1 MTEISEKGAED
12 MEKRRLGRIGRMNSV
27 LVFGGAAL
35 SEVTEGEADR
45 AISLALDAGI
55 DHFDTAAGYG
65 DSELH
70 YGRWMGEMAG
80 RIFLSTKTDEREK
93 EAARRQI
100 EASLERLRVDSVD
113 LIQLHA
119 VGDLED
125 LDRATYR
132 NGSLHAVVEARDEG
146 LVRAIGIT
154 GHGHQAPATH
164 REALRRYPFDTVL
177 TPWNHVL
184 ARDEA
189 YRRDFEELVDEVKHQ
204 DAGLMIIKTVARRN
218 WPEGDPLGDQR
229 YATWYEPFD
238 EPDKIRAAVSWALSH
253 EEVTGLPTV
262 GDVGLLPLMIEAEKE
277 RTSLEEA
284 ERILLGASGYSSPF
298 LSVPF

>member
-1 MTEISEKGAED
+1 

-35 SEVTEGEADR
+35 SEVPEEEADG

-70 YGRWMGEMAG
+70 YGRWMGKIRD
-80 RIFLSTKTDEREK
+80 RIFLSTKTDVREK
-93 EAARRQI
+93 DAARRQI
-100 EASLERLRVDSVD
+100 EASLERLRVDHID

-125 LDRATYR
+125 LDRATNR
-132 NGSLHAVVEARDEG
+132 NGSLHAAVEAREEG
-146 LVRAIGIT
+146 LVRAVGIT
-154 GHGHQAPATH
+154 GHGHEAPAAH
-164 REALRRYPFDTVL
+164 LEALRRYPFDTVL

-184 ARDEA
+184 GRDEG
-189 YRRDFEELVDEVKHQ
+189 YRRDFEALVEEAKRQ
-204 DAGLMIIKTVARRN
+204 DAGLLTIKTVSRRN
-218 WPEGDPLGDQR
+218 WPVGDPLGEQR

-238 EPDKIRAAVSWALSH
+238 EREKIRAAVSWALSH
-253 EEVTGLPTV
+253 EEITGLPTV
-262 GDVGLLPLMIEAEKE
+262 GDVGLLPLMIEAERE
-277 RTSLEEA
+277 RMPLDEA
-284 ERILLGASGYSSPF
+284 DEILSGAAGYSSPF